1 LLLPQVPA
9 PFNLEAVMK
18 AKADDPSALH
28 VVLFQEVRR
37 QLRAATSTPDPSH
50 LTHTP
55 VCVCVAA
62 HACVPCR
69 RQIERYNALLVLVR
83 RSCVELV
90 KGIKGL
96 VVMSADVDKVRVVF

>member
-1 LLLPQVPA
+1 
-9 PFNLEAVMK
+9 
-18 AKADDPSALH
+18 
-28 VVLFQEVRR
+28 
-37 QLRAATSTPDPSH
+37 
-50 LTHTP
+50 
-55 VCVCVAA
+55 VCVAA